1 MNALYKLL
9 MILYSLFIE
18 DAGMKSRPE
27 LKDLLKELVSV
38 IDWQLLMINMGVKKF
53 ENDKIERNHRG
64 DIDRQ
69 KQEAFDKWLKM
80 KPDACWKDVIDA
92 LYEVKDITLASSL
105 SKKYDWKD
113 PRVRPVNIATTLSF
127 IAH

>member
-1 MNALYKLL
+1 
-9 MILYSLFIE
+9 
-18 DAGMKSRPE
+18 MKSRPK
-27 LKDLLKELVSV
+27 LKDLLKELVS
-38 IDWQLLMINMGVKKF
+38 INDWQLLMINMGVKKF

-92 LYEVKDITLASSL
+92 LYEVKDITLASNL
-105 SKKYDWKD
+105 EKKYAWKD
-113 PRVRPVNIATTLSF
+113 PRV
-127 IAH
+127 

>member
-1 MNALYKLL
+1 
-9 MILYSLFIE
+9 
-18 DAGMKSRPE
+18 MKSRPK

-53 ENDKIERNHRG
+53 ENDKIERNHHG

-92 LYEVKDITLASSL
+92 LYEVKDITLASNL
-105 SKKYDWKD
+105 EKKYAWKD
-113 PRVRPVNIATTLSF
+113 PRV
-127 IAH
+127 